1 MSLRRIGAVF
11 LRYFYIATGISQMA
25 DLFYWPLI
33 DIFLWGLTTMWIQSS
48 GQAPD
53 VALIL
58 MTGLIFW
65 QIAWR
70 GNYEISVNL
79 LQEFWNRNLVNMFA
93 TPLSIIEWAI
103 GVVLLGLVKIAISLA
118 FGALVVYILYTLN
131 VFTVGWAFLP
141 YAVSLMFFGWIIGLL
156 ASSLIIYWGQKVDM
170 LAWMTAYLFAPF
182 SAVFYPVS
190 VLPAW
195 MQKIAWALPTTYI
208 FEGMRDILANKAF
221 PVQDFLISVALNLF
235 YFFLALLLFQFMY
248 KKSREKGLARLE

>member
-1 MSLRRIGAVF
+1 MSWRRISAVF
-11 LRYFYIATGISQMA
+11 LRYFYIATGISQLA

-33 DIFLWGLTTMWIQSS
+33 DIFLWGLTTMWIQEHGAASN
-48 GQAPD
+48 

-79 LQEFWNRNLVNMFA
+79 LQEFWNRNLVNLFA
-93 TPLSIIEWAI
+93 TPLTVVEWAT
-103 GVVLLGLVKIAISLA
+103 GVVLLGFLKIAVSLS
-118 FGALVVYILYTLN
+118 FGALIVYILYALN

-141 YAVSLMFFGWIIGLL
+141 YAASLMVFGWIIGLI

-190 VLPAW
+190 VLPGW

-208 FEGMRDILANKAF
+208 FEGMREILAGKDF
-221 PVQDFLISVALNLF
+221 PVKDFLFSVALNIF
-235 YFFLALLLFQFMY
+235 YFFLALLFFQFMY
-248 KKSREKGLARLE
+248 RKSREKGLARLE

>member
-1 MSLRRIGAVF
+1 MSWRRISGVF
-11 LRYFYIATGISQMA
+11 LRYFYIATGISQLA

-33 DIFLWGLTTMWIQSS
+33 DIFLWGLTTTWIQQHESAS
-48 GQAPD
+48 N
-53 VALIL
+53 VALVL

-79 LQEFWNRNLVNMFA
+79 LQEFWNRNLVNLFA
-93 TPLSIIEWAI
+93 TPLTVVEWAI
-103 GVVLLGLVKIAISLA
+103 GVVLLGFLKIAVSLA
-118 FGALVVYILYTLN
+118 FGSLVVYILYTLN

-141 YAVSLMFFGWIIGLL
+141 YAASLMFFGWTIGLL

-190 VLPAW
+190 VLPGW
-195 MQKIAWALPTTYI
+195 MAKIAWALPTTYI
-208 FEGMRDILANKAF
+208 FEGMRSILAGHDF
-221 PVQDFLISVALNLF
+221 PVRSFVMSIVLNIV
-235 YFFLALLLFQFMY
+235 YFCLALSFFNWMY